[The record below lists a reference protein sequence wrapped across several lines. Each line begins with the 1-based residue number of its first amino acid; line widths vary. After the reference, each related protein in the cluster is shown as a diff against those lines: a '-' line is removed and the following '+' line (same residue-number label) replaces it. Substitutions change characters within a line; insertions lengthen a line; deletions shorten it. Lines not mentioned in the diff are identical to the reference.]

1 MRNRNLFK
9 KSAMKVIA
17 VLTAVVMLAGL
28 TACGQEA
35 AAPAGSEPAGTE
47 AAANEASAVEEATS
61 AESPE
66 IVDIPFDLADMM
78 EQVAASELEPSY
90 TAYLPDEVFANC
102 ELFGTEDGKA
112 YVYMNVT
119 EFVVLNDKAYEMS
132 GRTGEAIIHYT
143 ETADG
148 AKLDEVEW
156 STDGAG
162 HDAWIEEHFPADILA
177 AWEAYNPSDEN
188 GFSKLGMKMIVKAE
202 EALGVEVERE
212 NLLTIDPETGNYEI
226 VKTSE
231 SGNPEED
238 NYEFHY
244 DVLEEGTLTAK

>member
-1 MRNRNLFK
+1 MVRNRNVFK
-9 KSAMKVIA
+9 KSTTKVIA
-17 VLTAVVMLAGL
+17 VSAAIAMLAGL
-28 TACGQEA
+28 TACGQNG
-35 AAPAGSEPAGTE
+35 AAPAGSD
-47 AAANEASAVEEATS
+47 AAANEPSVVEEATS
-61 AESPE
+61 AEAPE

-112 YVYMNVT
+112 YVYLNCT
-119 EFVVLNDKAYEMS
+119 EFVVLHDKAYEMS
-132 GRTGEAIIHYT
+132 GRTGEAIIHYS

-162 HDAWIEEHFPADILA
+162 HDEWIQEHFPADILA
-177 AWEAYNPSDEN
+177 AWEVYEPSDEN

-212 NLLTIDPETGNYEI
+212 NLLTIDPETGDYEI

-231 SGNPEED
+231 SGSPEED
-238 NYEFHY
+238 NYEFNTETI
-244 DVLEEGTLTAK
+244 EEGTLTQK